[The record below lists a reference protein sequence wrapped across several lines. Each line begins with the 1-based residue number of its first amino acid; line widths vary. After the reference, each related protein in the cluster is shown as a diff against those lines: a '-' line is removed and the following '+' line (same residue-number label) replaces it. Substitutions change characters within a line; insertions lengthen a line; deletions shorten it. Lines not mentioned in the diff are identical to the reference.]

1 MSCSTCLCIQ
11 TKTWPKQLPQLLTAI
26 CGTCQKTRL
35 PLHSLMRK
43 YPMRKR
49 LVVAA
54 LRQNVGSEDPLKR
67 IYPSKKPHSLTT
79 SSLQFF
85 KILKLDE
92 PSLTLTR
99 ASGTTWNSILL
110 QTESRYL
117 PLSKSCK

>member
-1 MSCSTCLCIQ
+1 
-11 TKTWPKQLPQLLTAI
+11 
-26 CGTCQKTRL
+26 
-35 PLHSLMRK
+35 MRK

-54 LRQNVGSEDPLKR
+54 LRQNFGSEDPLKH

-92 PSLTLTR
+92 QSLTLTR
-99 ASGTTWNSILL
+99 VSGTTWNSILL

-117 PLSKSCK
+117 PLIRYRSVKVVNDFAERSVI